1 MIIQLDA
8 VLRVTGLQHIPTSK
22 FDVIYYE
29 LIADR
34 LMQSIVMFYQR
45 NGISTSV
52 DFALTSYI
60 QLTTDKHSN

>member
-1 MIIQLDA
+1 MKQRNV

-29 LIADR
+29 VIADG

-52 DFALTSYI
+52 DLLSTSYI
-60 QLTTDKHSN
+60 PLTTDKHSN